1 MTTFKVAGSKCTSYD
16 YLTVKKEVTSLLELL
31 GGAKAF
37 IKPGQKVL
45 LKPNMLSCKTPDKVA
60 TTHPAVVK
68 ALAEIF
74 KANGAEVIIGD
85 SPPVIFGR
93 SEKFWETT
101 GFAQAAHEAGA
112 KLISF
117 ENEEKQKVDLF
128 TNNEKISIH
137 LVKICFEVDLVVN
150 IAKLKTHNLT
160 RITGA
165 VKNLY
170 GLVPG
175 LQKAQW
181 HKIYP
186 KSTTFSNFMTD
197 LAGKIPCQLNFLD
210 AIEGMD
216 GQGPSG
222 GRKIYPGF
230 LLASTNPVAIDRVFC
245 AVTGVDENKVP
256 MLQRAKEINWGPKN
270 SKQIEMLNAS
280 LESLR
285 FSDFNVPNTPLQ
297 DYIPDNFLNFLK
309 RLLWAGPAL
318 KDEKSCISCGRCAKI
333 CPVQAI
339 SIKENGAVF
348 DRKICVSCFCCM
360 EVCPV
365 DAIVSIKSPLLEMG
379 WRLRNLIKKD
389 KVKL

>member
-1 MTTFKVAGSKCTSYD
+1 MTTFKVAGSKCKTYE
-16 YLTVKKEVTSLLELL
+16 YQIVKKEADSLLKML

-60 TTHPAVVK
+60 TTHPALVQ

-74 KANGAEVIIGD
+74 KDCGAEVIIGD

-93 SEKFWETT
+93 SEKFWQTT
-101 GFAQAAHEAGA
+101 GFAQAAKNSGA
-112 KLISF
+112 KLVSF
-117 ENEEKQKVDLF
+117 ENESKQKVDLF
-128 TNNEKISIH
+128 TNNEKVSIH
-137 LVKICFEVDLVVN
+137 LVKLCFEVDLVVN

-165 VKNLY
+165 IKNLY

-197 LAGKIPCQLNFLD
+197 LASKTPCQLNFLD

-245 AVTGVDENKVP
+245 ALAGLDEEKVP
-256 MLQRAKEINWGPKN
+256 MLKRAKEINWGP
-270 SKQIEMLNAS
+270 SSIKQIKILGQS
-280 LESLR
+280 LEALK
-285 FSDFNVPNTPLQ
+285 FSGFNVPNTPLQ

-309 RLLWAGPAL
+309 RFLWAGPAL
-318 KDEKSCISCGRCAKI
+318 KNEKSCISCGRCARI

-339 SIKENGAVF
+339 SIKENGAKF
-348 DRKICVSCFCCM
+348 DRKTCISCFCCM

-365 DAIVSIKSPLLEMG
+365 DAIVSIKSPILEMG
-379 WRLRNLIKKD
+379 WKIRNLYKKD

>member
-1 MTTFKVAGSKCTSYD
+1 MTTFKVAGSKCKTYD
-16 YLTVKKEVTSLLELL
+16 YQTVKNKVVGLLDSL
-31 GGAKAF
+31 GGTKAF

-45 LKPNMLSCKTPDKVA
+45 LKPNMLSCKSPDKVA
-60 TTHPAVVK
+60 TTHPAIVK

-74 KANGAEVIIGD
+74 IDYGAEVIIGD

-101 GFAQAAHEAGA
+101 GFARAAHETGA
-112 KLISF
+112 RLISF
-117 ENEEKQKVDLF
+117 ENEAKQKVDLF
-128 TNNEKISIH
+128 TNNESVSVH

-181 HKIYP
+181 HKVYP

-197 LAGKIPCQLNFLD
+197 LASKIPCQLNFLD

-230 LLASTNPVAIDRVFC
+230 LLASTNPVAIDRVFS
-245 AVTGVDENKVP
+245 ALAGLDEEKVP
-256 MLQRAKEINWGPKN
+256 MLKRAKEIKWGPQ
-270 SKQIEMLNAS
+270 SISQIEMLNQS
-280 LESLR
+280 LESLK
-285 FSDFNVPNTPLQ
+285 FSEFNVPSTPLQ
-297 DYIPDNFLNFLK
+297 DYFPDNFLNFLK
-309 RLLWAGPAL
+309 RLIWAGPAL
-318 KDEKSCISCGRCAKI
+318 KDEKTCISCGRCEKI

-339 SIKENGAVF
+339 SIEENGANF
-348 DRKICVSCFCCM
+348 DRKVCISCFCCM

-365 DAIVSIKSPLLEMG
+365 DAIVAIKSPLLEMG
-379 WRLRNLIKKD
+379 WKLRNLFKKD
-389 KVKL
+389 NVKL